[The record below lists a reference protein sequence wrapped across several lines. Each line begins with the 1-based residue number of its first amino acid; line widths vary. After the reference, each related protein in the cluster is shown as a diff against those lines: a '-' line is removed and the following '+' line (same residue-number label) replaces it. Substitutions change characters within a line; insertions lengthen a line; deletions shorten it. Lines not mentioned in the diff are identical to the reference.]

1 MANYGD
7 IYVHKRPID
16 GATPINAQSPAN
28 EAAPSPKRG
37 IKSATLLGYG
47 SLLANRTITT
57 VVDEIRKGGNEELST
72 TLTNI
77 ARGGTL
83 IAAAVATSGL
93 SLIPEAISSASQQ
106 LIRYRNAQRE
116 TRLAQ
121 YETNLKGSRVN
132 FNQGRVYFD

>member
-1 MANYGD
+1 MQYGD

-16 GATPINAQSPAN
+16 GATPINAQSPVN
-28 EAAPSPKRG
+28 EAAASPKKG

-57 VVDEIRKGGNEELST
+57 VVDEIRKSGNEELST
-72 TLTNI
+72 TLSNL
-77 ARGGTL
+77 ARGGSL
-83 IAAAVATSGL
+83 IAAAVVTNGL
-93 SLIPEAISSASQQ
+93 SLIPEAISSVSQQ
-106 LIRYRNAQRE
+106 VVRYRNAARE
-116 TRLAQ
+116 SRVAR